1 MEVWIEA
8 LVAHFAHFLDIVG
21 EHVVEELFQVCS
33 GVDVLQLL
41 LVQVEHLVDAPLE
54 LELEI

>member
-8 LVAHFAHFLDIVG
+8 LVAHLAHFLNIVG
-21 EHVVEELFQVCS
+21 EHMVQELFQVCS

>member
-8 LVAHFAHFLDIVG
+8 LVAHLAHFLDIVG
-21 EHVVEELFQVCS
+21 EHVVEKLLQVCS

>member
-1 MEVWIEA
+1 MKIGIEA
-8 LVAHFAHFLDIVG
+8 LGAHLGHLL
-21 EHVVEELFQVCS
+21 HVVGHDVLQQLLQIAA

-41 LVQVEHLVDAPLE
+41 LVQVEHLVDPSLE